1 MCQKA
6 RIGQTGA
13 LDDFGSL
20 PAVSPEPTQSAA
32 FLPSSLEVQDAASPP
47 PEPNPHS
54 TPGPLQRLNP
64 KSSSCE
70 GRNQSENPPLGA
82 TAEFAAPDVHACSI
96 ACVLLYPEP
105 TDVSFGCT

>member
-13 LDDFGSL
+13 LDDFGDDPPVAPD
-20 PAVSPEPTQSAA
+20 PAQSAA
-32 FLPSSLEVQDAASPP
+32 LFPFSLDVQAAASPP

-54 TPGPLQRLNP
+54 TPGPLQSLKP
-64 KSSSCE
+64 QSSTCE

-96 ACVLLYPEP
+96 ACVLPYPEP
-105 TDVSFGCT
+105 NVVSFGCT